1 MMLDYSC
8 VVLMR
13 CQIVS
18 ADLIDLIVYYVCQ
31 LGLYYLVVAYVSLR
45 STAVVTNTV
54 VDFVVSI
61 STCDTYTHSGLFFTN
76 SQTLHLTT
84 RPNST
89 VASTAAVTAAV
100 TMTSH
105 PFNPINSLVHVCPRV
120 TRNPQ
125 MTLQMYTLS
134 CTNRWSYAWQRLEH
148 HLQKY

>member
-8 VVLMR
+8 VVLML

-61 STCDTYTHSGLFFTN
+61 STCDTYTHTMAFF
-76 SQTLHLTT
+76 SQTVEL
-84 RPNST
+84 
-89 VASTAAVTAAV
+89 
-100 TMTSH
+100 
-105 PFNPINSLVHVCPRV
+105 
-120 TRNPQ
+120 
-125 MTLQMYTLS
+125 YT
-134 CTNRWSYAWQRLEH
+134 
-148 HLQKY
+148 